1 MEVLG
6 MKRFAA
12 ILMALWLILSLVGCG
27 GNTRSHDPDGPIE
40 LIIWHDKEAVV
51 ADTLQAELDRLQPDI
66 VVHLERKSG
75 LTEALKLVGN
85 DPSAAPDFY
94 FFAHD
99 KVGLYSEMGILVPI
113 TEFLNED
120 DLAGFLPMTI
130 SAATYKGQIYQLPI
144 YFETLLF
151 MYNRA
156 LMGDDEVPGTTEEL
170 YAFMASGAGGRYG
183 FIEQHSTAYF
193 SAGWIHGFGGMIISE
208 DGVPLLDT
216 PETIAALEYRLKF
229 VRRMPGESE
238 YATVN
243 TLFREGRAA
252 ATIGGP
258 WLVPTVRESGIDLGL
273 APMPF
278 VDATGLYLAP
288 FSGVQGLHVLRVA
301 AEDPIRRPAIYEV
314 LRLVLE
320 PTLGVAM
327 AQASGS
333 APALAASY
341 EFEEVKNDEMVM
353 LMREIAEEAVPMP
366 NIPEMDIMWLVVG
379 DLLVDV
385 NMRGRDVT
393 EATADAQSRAE
404 SLIRA
409 MR

>member
-1 MEVLG
+1 